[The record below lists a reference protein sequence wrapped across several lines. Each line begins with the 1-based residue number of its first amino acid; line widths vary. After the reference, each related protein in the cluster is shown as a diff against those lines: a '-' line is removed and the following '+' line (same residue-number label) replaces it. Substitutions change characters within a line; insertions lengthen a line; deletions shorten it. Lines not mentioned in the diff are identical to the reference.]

1 MWRKTEVI
9 SVNKRR
15 SFIFGVAGII
25 TFLATIIIFVITDH
39 GNNMSTYLGL
49 AFLIYSEIILFGG
62 FVTIEHLVS
71 KGAQIVIR
79 TGCGGII
86 TIYSILVFFCSIVYM
101 VMNTNAVVTFLI
113 VQIIAAA
120 AAIIGVLILAAS
132 SHTIKKNDA
141 DTTSSILALSDMIS
155 TLEIMKGNRKYGK
168 KIGKLAEDL
177 YFTDIS
183 SLVSVDKEIATYIS
197 KMEMSLA
204 QDEYAIE
211 VEGYIEKVIELIRIR
226 KIQLREKKMGGM

>member
-1 MWRKTEVI
+1 M
-9 SVNKRR
+9 
-15 SFIFGVAGII
+15 
-25 TFLATIIIFVITDH
+25 
-39 GNNMSTYLGL
+39 
-49 AFLIYSEIILFGG
+49 
-62 FVTIEHLVS
+62 
-71 KGAQIVIR
+71 
-79 TGCGGII
+79 
-86 TIYSILVFFCSIVYM
+86 
-101 VMNTNAVVTFLI
+101 
-113 VQIIAAA
+113 
-120 AAIIGVLILAAS
+120 AAS

-141 DTTSSILALSDMIS
+141 DTTCSILALSDMIS

-183 SLVSVDKEIATYIS
+183 SLVSVDKEIAAYIS